1 MAATS
6 ELKTVFDQAAQTLQ
20 TAFDQTGIATGG
32 QVTPAQLIDAVN
44 QFLYVFDKLDREHG
58 EKGRLPYDDV
68 SQLGDH
74 AIGCLQDLSVWAE
87 RLRLPHQKQDLEKVA
102 LGAAHWVIRHE
113 GELRTLEPI
122 VNALAVNANTTESK
136 EQLAALFHV
145 LKDVIEH
152 TAEGITSDLEQSDPS
167 RPWRILNLNFAIVAT
182 RTQDN
187 TLMEQAFDTL
197 GRHLPNDCPAFFEE
211 GLKQAEKAGYGPEVK
226 AMMQKYFS
234 KWTIR
239 H

>member
-6 ELKTVFDQAAQTLQ
+6 ELKAVFDETAKSLQ
-20 TAFDQTGIATGG
+20 TAFDQAGIATGG

-58 EKGRLPYDDV
+58 EKGLLPYDDA

-74 AIGCLQDLSVWAE
+74 AIGCLQDLAVWAE
-87 RLRLPHQKQDLEKVA
+87 RLRLPRQKQDLEKVA
-102 LGAAHWVIRHE
+102 LGTAHWVIRHE

-122 VNALAVNANTTESK
+122 VNALAINANATEAR
-136 EQLAALFHV
+136 EQLVALFHV

-152 TAEGITSDLEQSDPS
+152 TAESVSSDLEQSDPT
-167 RPWRILNLNFAIVAT
+167 RPWRILNFNFAIVAT
-182 RTQDN
+182 RTQDKA
-187 TLMEQAFDTL
+187 LMEKAFDTL
-197 GRHLPNDCPAFFEE
+197 GRNLPNDCPAFFEE
-211 GLKQAEKAGYGPEVK
+211 GIRQAEKAGYGPDVK
-226 AMMQKYFS
+226 AMMQEYFS
-234 KWTIR
+234 KWTTR